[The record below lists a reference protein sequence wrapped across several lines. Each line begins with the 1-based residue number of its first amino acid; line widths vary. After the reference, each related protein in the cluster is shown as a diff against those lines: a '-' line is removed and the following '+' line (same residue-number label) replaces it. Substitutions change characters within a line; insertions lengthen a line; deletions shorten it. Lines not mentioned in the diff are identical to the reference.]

1 MRTVFLL
8 FAVLIMGLGLLLALM
23 PTQHNSLSL
32 IRCLETQSEAAI
44 SACVP
49 DGLHDLFWKET
60 AVIELIG
67 FAI

>member
-1 MRTVFLL
+1 M
-8 FAVLIMGLGLLLALM
+8 
-23 PTQHNSLSL
+23 SL

-49 DGLHDLFWKET
+49 DGLSDLFGKET
-60 AVIELIG
+60 AVIELID